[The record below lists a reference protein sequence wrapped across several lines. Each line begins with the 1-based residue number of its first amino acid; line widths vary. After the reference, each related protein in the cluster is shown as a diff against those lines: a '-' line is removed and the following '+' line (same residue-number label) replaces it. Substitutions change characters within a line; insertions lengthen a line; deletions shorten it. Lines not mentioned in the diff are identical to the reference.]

1 MKRGY
6 KYRIYPTD
14 EQKQYIDSC
23 INANVWFWNY
33 ALNKIDEHYKETK
46 KHLSAQYNV
55 CRELKVLK
63 KDERT
68 AWLKQYDSMS
78 FIYTAM
84 DLDCAFKKFF
94 DKIADKPKYKRRGY
108 DGSFTSQVNLS
119 RSDKVIDFKRGF
131 IKLPKA
137 GEVKTIF
144 HRKFKGV
151 VKRFTVSKKS
161 FDWYEVSVLVD
172 DTFVKP
178 ELIDPTKEGTIG
190 LDLGIKDNVILSD
203 GTKYD
208 RIDTRKIDRKIKRLQ
223 KRLAKKE
230 WIETGEKVFSRKY
243 QKEIDKK
250 VPSKNYIKLKDKIAK
265 LNAKKE
271 RQRKYN
277 NHQITS
283 SIVTNESYNTIC
295 IEDLNVIGM
304 MKNHKIARAASN
316 ANMSEIV
323 RQLEYKSEWH
333 GKNIVRVGRF
343 YASSQT
349 CSCCGYKN
357 ENVKDL
363 KVRSWVCPVCGT
375 KHDRD
380 INAAINIREEG
391 YRIITEG

>member
-14 EQKQYIDSC
+14 EQKQYIDLC

-46 KHLSAQYNV
+46 KHLSAQYDV
-55 CRELKVLK
+55 CPELKTLK
-63 KDERT
+63 KEEKT
-68 AWLKQYDSMS
+68 SWIKQADATS
-78 FIYTAM
+78 FYYTAI
-84 DLDCAFKKFF
+84 DLDTAFNRFF
-94 DKIADKPKYKRRGY
+94 KKIADKPKYKRRGY
-108 DGSFTSQVNLS
+108 DGSFSANILS
-119 RSDKVIDFKRGF
+119 RVAANSVDFKNG
-131 IKLPKA
+131 IINLPKA
-137 GEVKTIF
+137 GKVKTIF
-144 HRKFKGV
+144 HRQFTGT

-161 FDWYEVSVLVD
+161 FDWYEVSILVD

-203 GTKYD
+203 GTKYN

-295 IEDLNVIGM
+295 IEDLNVSGM

-333 GKNIVRVGRF
+333 GKNVVRVGRF